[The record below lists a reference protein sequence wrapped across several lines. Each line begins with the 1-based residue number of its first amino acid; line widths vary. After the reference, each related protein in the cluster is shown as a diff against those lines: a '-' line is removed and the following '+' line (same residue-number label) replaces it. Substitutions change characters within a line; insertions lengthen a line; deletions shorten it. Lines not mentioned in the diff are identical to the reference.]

1 MSLPGGPPPS
11 PGGPRSQTSVLIA
24 AGYGRRAM
32 RCIHNSAV
40 AMRNR
45 GAAPVL
51 GVDVP
56 PKGPSAC
63 IRAAIAAALC
73 AALLACLAATSA
85 AAAPTL
91 SWRASRIDTSALTGV
106 SCASNALCVAVDG
119 EGDAVIGTNP
129 AGSASW
135 NRVALAGASALTGV
149 SCASGALCAAV
160 DKDGD
165 VFLSTNPGLA
175 KPTSWSPPVE
185 IDKGGSLSSISCPT
199 TSLCVAVDGS
209 SGGSGSGSAFL
220 STDPTAGA
228 ASNWSRIEIDKGNA
242 LSSVSCAVDLPCV
255 AVDSAG
261 QALTRSD
268 SGVWH
273 PRPLDVLGLAA
284 ISCSAA
290 PISVCVAMD
299 EAGDALASANIAAA
313 GPPSGPGPT
322 WSTTPIETLTGP
334 DMAEGV
340 SCAAAGL
347 CAFVDGGG
355 GAYVSDDPTA
365 AAPSWTFSAIDPG
378 TPLTGVSCTSEGLCA
393 TVSGVGA
400 GAGQVFVATTPPPS
414 AAEPSASA
422 IAETSATLTA
432 AVDPE
437 DAALTACHFE
447 YGPST
452 AYEKS
457 APCNIPLPAGGTSG
471 AVSATVSALTAHTTY
486 HYRLVLATAS
496 GTESTLDA
504 TFTTTAPPLVQ
515 PHPSIGG
522 IPALGQH
529 LTCKSGVSSGGAT
542 LAYAWLRDTK
552 AIAGASGTSY
562 LVGSADVSHHLQCRV
577 TATNAAGSASATS
590 AFVTV
595 PAGGL
600 GSISETKVG
609 AVHVSGSTVSVPLT
623 CSAQAAGSCSIAL
636 RLTVVETLR
645 GGRVIAVAASRTRH
659 ATVTV
664 GASTAHLPAGAQ
676 RTVAVALNTTG
687 RHLLARLHKL
697 TAKLSVSGT
706 VVGALSAQLKSATV
720 TLGAAGKASSRH
732 RR

>member
-1 MSLPGGPPPS
+1 
-11 PGGPRSQTSVLIA
+11 
-24 AGYGRRAM
+24 
-32 RCIHNSAV
+32 
-40 AMRNR
+40 
-45 GAAPVL
+45 
-51 GVDVP
+51 VP
-56 PKGPSAC
+56 PKGLPAC
-63 IRAAIAAALC
+63 IRAAIAAPLC
-73 AALLACLAATSA
+73 AALLACLAAAPA
-85 AAAPTL
+85 AAAPML
-91 SWRASRIDTSALTGV
+91 SWRASGIDTTGLTGV

-119 EGDAVIGTNP
+119 EGNAVIGTNP
-129 AGSASW
+129 AGGASW
-135 NRVALAGASALTGV
+135 KRVAIAGASALTGV
-149 SCASGALCAAV
+149 SCASNALCAAV
-160 DKDGD
+160 DEDGD
-165 VFLSTNPGLA
+165 VFLSTDPGLA
-175 KPTSWSPPVE
+175 ESASWSPPVE
-185 IDKGGSLSSISCPT
+185 IDKGGSLRSVSCPT

-209 SGGSGSGSAFL
+209 ENGSGSGSAFL
-220 STDPTAGA
+220 STNPTAGA
-228 ASNWSRIEIDKGNA
+228 ASSWSKIEIDKGHA
-242 LSSVSCAVDLPCV
+242 LRSVSCAVDLPCV
-255 AVDSAG
+255 AVDNAG
-261 QALTRSD
+261 QALTRSSEP

-273 PRPLDVLGLAA
+273 PRPLDGLGLDA
-284 ISCSAA
+284 ISCSSA
-290 PISVCVAMD
+290 PISVCVAVD
-299 EAGDALASANIAAA
+299 DAGDALASANIAAA

-322 WSTTPIETLTGP
+322 WSTTPIEMLTGP
-334 DMAEGV
+334 DMAKGV

-365 AAPSWTFSAIDPG
+365 AGPSWNFYGIDPG
-378 TPLTGVSCTSEGLCA
+378 TPLAGVSCTSEGLCA
-393 TVSGVGA
+393 TVSGAGT

-414 AAEPSASA
+414 AAAPAVSV
-422 IAETSATLTA
+422 AETSATLTA
-432 AVDPE
+432 AVNLE
-437 DAALTACHFE
+437 DATLTECRFE

-457 APCNIPLPAGGTSG
+457 VPCNTPLPAGGTSG
-471 AVSATVSALTAHTTY
+471 AVSATLNALTAHTTY

-496 GTESTLDA
+496 GSESTLDA

-542 LAYAWLRDTK
+542 LSYAWLRDTR
-552 AIAGASGTSY
+552 AIAGAGGTSY

-600 GSISETKVG
+600 GSISETKIG
-609 AVHVSGSTVSVPLT
+609 AVHVAGSTVSVPLT

-636 RLTVVETLR
+636 RLTIVETLR
-645 GGRVIAVAASRTRH
+645 GGRILAVAAARSHTRH
-659 ATVTV
+659 ATVTI

-676 RTVAVALNTTG
+676 RTVAVTLNATG
-687 RHLLARLHKL
+687 RHLLARLHRL